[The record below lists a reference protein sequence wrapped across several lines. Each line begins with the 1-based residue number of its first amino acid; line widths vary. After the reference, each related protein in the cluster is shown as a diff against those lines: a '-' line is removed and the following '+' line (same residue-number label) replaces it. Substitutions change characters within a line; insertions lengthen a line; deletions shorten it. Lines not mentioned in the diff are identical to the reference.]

1 MHPASYSPLRMDA
14 IVLTWR
20 ELLIAVIL
28 ATLVYLLEVAV
39 FSRRRRAK
47 GGGETPGQQADAL
60 SELTRLRDELA
71 NLRQRLEGLEAR
83 LQSVPTEKAAEDT
96 PYGRAVRLA
105 RDGCTA
111 QELAS
116 RCGIS
121 RGEAELIIALNRAE
135 P

>member
-1 MHPASYSPLRMDA
+1 MDA

-20 ELLIAVIL
+20 ELLIAIVL
-28 ATLVYLLEVAV
+28 ATLVYLLEVAL

-47 GGGETPGQQADAL
+47 GQAEASGHEDEVSSELARL
-60 SELTRLRDELA
+60 SEELA
-71 NLRQRLEGLEAR
+71 DLRIRLERLEAR
-83 LQSVPTEKAAEDT
+83 LASAASDKMAEDT

-105 RDGCTA
+105 REGLSA

-121 RGEAELIIALNRAE
+121 RGEAELIIALNRTE
-135 P
+135 S

>member
-28 ATLVYLLEVAV
+28 ATLVYLLEIAV

-47 GGGETPGQQADAL
+47 GAAETPGQQADAL
-60 SELTRLRDELA
+60 SELDRLRDELA
-71 NLRQRLEGLEAR
+71 TLRQRLEGLEAR
-83 LQSVPTEKAAEDT
+83 LDSALTDKAAEHT

-105 RDGCTA
+105 REGYTA

-121 RGEAELIIALNRAE
+121 RGEAELIIALNQTE